1 MNWNLLNNIIKDAD
15 TFLLSTHVNPDGDGL
30 GSQLAFF
37 YYLNSIGKECKIV
50 NHSPLPVH
58 YDFLNTDNVIETYSQ
73 ANHHEY
79 INKVDVA
86 VIFDIG
92 DCKRLESVYVE
103 LNNSNAYIVS
113 IDHHPSISD
122 FFDECFVDLNMPA
135 TGYMAWD
142 FLMHNNYKNMN
153 LKAAEGLYA
162 ALITDTGS
170 FRYNSTTSDCHKMAS
185 HLLSVGV
192 KPYNVYSKVYERREI
207 PQILLLSLA
216 INKIKFYSDGEFA
229 GYIINQ
235 ELLDQ
240 ANAKHTDV
248 EGFTD
253 FVRSIKGVEVAF
265 MILEQRYDIRINL
278 RSRGKYIIRDIAE
291 HFNGGGH
298 ELAAGATI
306 KNISIEKI
314 ESKIVD
320 LLNRKKNKYGN

>member
-1 MNWNLLNNIIKDAD
+1 MNWNLLNNIIKDAE

-37 YYLNSIGKECKIV
+37 YYLKSIGKKCKIV
-50 NHSPLPVH
+50 NHSSLPVH
-58 YDFLNTDNVIETYSQ
+58 YNFLNTDEVIETYEEKKHSD
-73 ANHHEY
+73 Y
-79 INKVDVA
+79 IRNVDVA

-92 DCKRLESVYVE
+92 DCKRLESVYSE
-103 LNNSNAYIVS
+103 LTQSNAYIVS

-122 FFDECFVDLNMPA
+122 FFDECFVDLKMPA
-135 TGYMAWD
+135 TGYMVWE

-153 LKAAEGLYA
+153 IKAAEGLYC

-170 FRYNSTTSDCHKMAS
+170 FRYNSTTPECHKMAS
-185 HLLSVGV
+185 QLLSIGI
-192 KPYNVYSKVYERREI
+192 KPYNIYSQIYERREI

-229 GYIINQ
+229 GYVINQ
-235 ELLDQ
+235 ELLDK
-240 ANAKHTDV
+240 AKAKHTDV

-265 MILEQRYDIRINL
+265 MILEQRYDVRINL
-278 RSRGKYIIRDIAE
+278 RSRGKYVIRDVAE

-320 LLNRKKNKYGN
+320 LLNRKKKKHGN

>member
-1 MNWNLLNNIIKDAD
+1 MNWNLLNNIIKDAE

-37 YYLNSIGKECKIV
+37 YYLKSIGKKCKIV
-50 NHSPLPVH
+50 NHSSLPAH
-58 YDFLNTDNVIETYSQ
+58 YNFLSTDKAIETYEEKKHSD
-73 ANHHEY
+73 Y
-79 INKVDVA
+79 IRNVDVA

-92 DCKRLESVYVE
+92 DCKRLESVYSE
-103 LNNSNAYIVS
+103 LTQSNAYIVS

-122 FFDECFVDLNMPA
+122 FFDECFVDLKMPA
-135 TGYMAWD
+135 TGYMVWE

-153 LKAAEGLYA
+153 IKAAEGLYC

-170 FRYNSTTSDCHKMAS
+170 FRYNSTTPECHEMAS
-185 HLLSVGV
+185 QLLSIGI
-192 KPYNVYSKVYERREI
+192 KPYNIYSQIYERREI

-235 ELLDQ
+235 ELLDK
-240 ANAKHTDV
+240 AKAKHTDV

-265 MILEQRYDIRINL
+265 MILEQRYDVRINL
-278 RSRGKYIIRDIAE
+278 RSRGKYVIRDIAE

-320 LLNRKKNKYGN
+320 LLNRKKKKHGN